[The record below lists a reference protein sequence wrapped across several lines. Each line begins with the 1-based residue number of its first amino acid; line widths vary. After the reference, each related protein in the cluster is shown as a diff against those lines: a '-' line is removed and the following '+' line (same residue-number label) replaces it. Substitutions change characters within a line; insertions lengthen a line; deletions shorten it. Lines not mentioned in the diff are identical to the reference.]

1 MKNINEMDSHVNQNE
16 SSNQVSGKVRRSFRR
31 FIRVA
36 IVLLLLVGG
45 AFYYFV
51 FGSGVKA
58 GTLNYVVKKGY
69 VFKTYEG
76 ILIMEGF
83 RTESRGTLQSN
94 QFVFSVDNANL
105 ADSLMR
111 LSGRHVELKYNEYLG
126 ALPWRGYSNFIV
138 EEILSVK

>member
-16 SSNQVSGKVRRSFRR
+16 SSNQVLWQGASIIPSFHSGCHCIAPIGWGSF
-31 FIRVA
+31 FLCT
-36 IVLLLLVGG
+36 LLFCLWVGCKSR
-45 AFYYFV
+45 YFE
-51 FGSGVKA
+51 
-58 GTLNYVVKKGY
+58 LCRKKGY

-105 ADSLMR
+105 ADSLM
-111 LSGRHVELKYNEYLG
+111 
-126 ALPWRGYSNFIV
+126 
-138 EEILSVK
+138 

>member
-1 MKNINEMDSHVNQNE
+1 MNRVTKSLARCVDHSV
-16 SSNQVSGKVRRSFRR
+16 VSFGLPLYCSYW
-31 FIRVA
+31 
-36 IVLLLLVGG
+36 LGG
-45 AFYYFV
+45 AFFYVRYYSV

-111 LSGRHVELKYNEYLG
+111 LSGRHVELKYNE
-126 ALPWRGYSNFIV
+126 
-138 EEILSVK
+138 

>member
-1 MKNINEMDSHVNQNE
+1 MNRVTKSLARCVDHSV
-16 SSNQVSGKVRRSFRR
+16 VSFGLPLYCSYWR
-31 FIRVA
+31 
-36 IVLLLLVGG
+36 
-45 AFYYFV
+45 YYFV

>member
-36 IVLLLLVGG
+36 I
-45 AFYYFV
+45 
-51 FGSGVKA
+51 A

>member
-1 MKNINEMDSHVNQNE
+1 MTYKPFLFFSISTHIH
-16 SSNQVSGKVRRSFRR
+16 F
-31 FIRVA
+31 
-36 IVLLLLVGG
+36 VLCPVG
-45 AFYYFV
+45 A
-51 FGSGVKA
+51 GVKA

>member
-1 MKNINEMDSHVNQNE
+1 MCVIILSLDR
-16 SSNQVSGKVRRSFRR
+16 GKSR
-31 FIRVA
+31 
-36 IVLLLLVGG
+36 
-45 AFYYFV
+45 YFE
-51 FGSGVKA
+51 
-58 GTLNYVVKKGY
+58 LCRKKGY